1 MTAYHV
7 LRLAMAEAKIGDAS
21 QPESWEIV
29 ARDVPAS
36 SASHAIRQHC
46 EQQLTGR
53 TVDAGGMYAAVPARS
68 WKVTPVKA
76 ETKTILRLTG

>member
-7 LRLAMAEAKIGDAS
+7 LRLATAEAKIGDAS

-29 ARDVPAS
+29 ARDVPANS
-36 SASHAIRQHC
+36 SSHAIRQ
-46 EQQLTGR
+46 QQLAGR
-53 TVDAGGMYAAVPARS
+53 NVDAGGMYAAVPARS